1 MSDEPKGI
9 REGMESSDG
18 DPRVVFLLGVVLSLG
33 FAWTVVWGLD
43 LLGALTFS
51 LGNFAAVALLLFALT
66 YTVVL
71 R

>member
-9 REGMESSDG
+9 QEGIESSEG

-51 LGNFAAVALLLFALT
+51 LGNFAAIALLLFALT

>member
-33 FAWTVVWGLD
+33 FAWTVLWGLD
-43 LLGALTFS
+43 LLGALAFTP
-51 LGNFAAVALLLFALT
+51 GNFAAIALLLFALT